1 VKVGAERDPALLA
14 ARAADH
20 LDFLCSR
27 LPTRRVGSRGNQDA
41 AAYIAAAFRSLGYRV
56 GTPEFTCIDWEH
68 EGAECGIGGES
79 FAVEPSPYSLGC
91 DVTGCLLPVGSRSEL
106 AAVQGGGGILLLHG
120 DLAREQLMPKNFPFY
135 NPAEHRE
142 VIRLLEEKRPA
153 ALICA
158 TTRNPELAGA
168 VYPFPLIEDGDFD
181 IPSVFTTDEVGRQI
195 IVNAGQATRLVSRAR
210 RIPSTGCNVV
220 AGLNPAARGKIVV
233 CAHFDA
239 KIGTPGALDN
249 AAGVVTLLCLAEM
262 LENSDPGA
270 GVELLALNGEDY
282 YGANGERNYLE
293 QNRDGLDRILLNV
306 NMDALGFVDGRTAYS
321 LYEVPGSIAA
331 AVREVFSGY
340 PGMVE
345 GEAWYQSDH
354 MVFAMNGRPAVAIT
368 SDKFME
374 IEARFAHTAA
384 DTPDLVEVAALVE
397 TARAV
402 RTLIERLDGVAR
414 PAP

>member
-1 VKVGAERDPALLA
+1 MTGGSDWDPARISP
-14 ARAADH
+14 RAAEH
-20 LDFLCSR
+20 LDFLCR
-27 LPTRRVGSRGNQDA
+27 LPTRQVGSRGNQDA
-41 AAYIAAAFRSLGYRV
+41 AAYIAEAFRSLGYRV
-56 GTPEFTCIDWEH
+56 GTPEFTCIDWSH
-68 EGAECGIGGES
+68 EGAACGIGGES

-91 DVTGCLLPVGSRSEL
+91 DVTGRLLPVGSRSEL
-106 AAVQGGGGILLLHG
+106 AAIRSGGGILLLHG

-142 VIRLLEEKRPA
+142 IIRLLEERKPA

-168 VYPFPLIEDGDFD
+168 VYPFPLFEDGDFD
-181 IPSVFTTDEVGRQI
+181 VPSVFTTDEVGNGLKA
-195 IVNAGQATRLVSRAR
+195 NAGRVTRLVSRAR

-220 AGLNPAARGKIVV
+220 AGLNPAAREKVVV

-249 AAGVVTLLCLAEM
+249 AAGVVALLCLAEM
-262 LENSDPGA
+262 LEDSDLGV
-270 GVELLALNGEDY
+270 GVELLAVNGEDY

-293 QNRDGLDRILLNV
+293 QNQDGLDRILLNV
-306 NMDALGFVDGRTAYS
+306 NMDALGFVEGKTAYS

-331 AVREVFSGY
+331 AVREVFSGC

-354 MVFAMNGRPAVAIT
+354 MVFVMNGRPAIAIT

-374 IEARFAHTAA
+374 IETRFAHTAA
-384 DTPDLVEVAALVE
+384 DTPDLVEVNALVE
-397 TARAV
+397 AARAV
-402 RTLIERLDGVAR
+402 SVLIGRLSGAVW
-414 PAP
+414 PAA